1 MHTITAPIGYMSQ
14 EGVAPDTQRPGN
26 VLRAPSR
33 PHDDDIYQAL
43 SMHNC
48 ALYDLDAP
56 DCPAPSLATTGFDR
70 IDLNALTA
78 LQHVLQ
84 IIRANNHI
92 TPQHIRAIRRH
103 LMFQSFPLADGRTAR
118 ILFIAGE
125 GTILRK
131 AGPNGM
137 KINPDE
143 PITDINGHDGAQ
155 AVHGDQDVHG
165 TPIRQILFGLAPRLF
180 NHVSPES
187 SNQRSKL
194 HLLNVWIPLQQ
205 ITRPLV
211 LMDNR
216 TLNRQQH
223 QLRYALPT
231 EAFFDRPE
239 DRQLNDIWAYLHDP
253 AQQWYFTPELDSR
266 RAYVFNTLCTPH
278 GACILPG
285 EAIAEQCYKA
295 LQQACRAIQTGNLAT
310 LADIAVPSM
319 ETIPEDCTT
328 PLRHAINT
336 LHALLREAQAGPA
349 QDWHTRALAAMDKVV
364 RKSIEM
370 RAVCWVS

>member
-1 MHTITAPIGYMSQ
+1 MHTITTPIGYMSH
-14 EGVAPDTQRPGN
+14 EGVAMDTQRPGN
-26 VLRAPSR
+26 VLRAPTR
-33 PHDDDIYQAL
+33 PIDADIYQAL
-43 SMHNC
+43 SMHDC
-48 ALYDLDAP
+48 AVHDLDSP
-56 DCPAPSLATTGFDR
+56 DCPAPSLSTTGFDR
-70 IDLNALTA
+70 IDLGALTL
-78 LQHVLQ
+78 LQRTLQ
-84 IIRANNHI
+84 TIRQANHI
-92 TPQHIRAIRRH
+92 TPQHIRDIRRG
-103 LMFQSFPLADGRTAR
+103 LTFQSFRLSDGRTAR
-118 ILFIAGE
+118 ILYIAGE

-137 KINPDE
+137 KVNPDE

-165 TPIRQILFGLAPRLF
+165 TPVRQLLFGLAPRLF
-180 NHVSPES
+180 NHMSPEG
-187 SNQRSKL
+187 SNLRSKL

-231 EAFFDRPE
+231 DSFLNRAE

-285 EAIAEQCYKA
+285 EAMAEQCYKA
-295 LQQACRAIQTGNLAT
+295 LQQTCRAVQANDASTITSINVPPAQ
-310 LADIAVPSM
+310 DIP
-319 ETIPEDCTT
+319 PDCTA
-328 PLRHAINT
+328 PLRYAIT
-336 LHALLREAQAGPA
+336 AMQALLHEAKDKPTP
-349 QDWHTRALAAMDKVV
+349 DWHTRALAAMDRVV

-370 RAVCWVS
+370 RTVCWVS